1 MKATKETLSPTRVKL
16 TVEVPFD
23 DLKPSLDATYKKLS
37 RQIRV
42 SGFRPGKVPPRI
54 LDQRLGREVIL
65 DEALQEALPSFYSQA
80 VEAEDVDVLSRPE
93 VDVTEFTE
101 GSPIVFTAEVDIRPD
116 VTLPETDSL
125 KVTVDAVE
133 VTDEQVDTQLDSMRE
148 RFAVLTPVERP
159 VASGDYV
166 SLDLSAVVDGEP
178 VEDATATGMSY
189 EVGSGNLID
198 GIDDAIIGAAEGD
211 SRTFDTE
218 LLAGDKQGQT
228 AQVTATVRGVKEK
241 ELPALDDDFAT
252 TASEFDTLDELKAD
266 VRERLEGTRKFEQV
280 NQARE
285 RLLEQLIETV
295 DVPVPDSVLATEIEA
310 REHRLG
316 HDLERFG
323 VDRETYLKTLDQEP
337 EEFDSQVRDS
347 ATKAIKS
354 QFILDTV
361 VRTESIGIDQG
372 ELMEQIMLLSQR
384 MGVAPEQYAQQLA
397 SGNGSGLTALMS
409 DIMRNKA
416 LLHLLRAA
424 TVVDGEDNPVTLE
437 LPEQPEPLDI
447 DDHEGHDHE
456 GHDHEGHDH
465 EGHDH
470 EGHDHDH
477 DHDDHEGHNH

>member
-37 RQIRV
+37 RQVRV

-65 DEALQEALPSFYSQA
+65 DEALQEALPQFYSEA

-101 GSPIVFTAEVDIRPD
+101 GSPIVFTAEVDIRPQIS
-116 VTLPETDSL
+116 LPAADSL
-125 KVTVDAVE
+125 KVTVDSVE
-133 VTDEQVDTQLDSMRE
+133 VTDEQVETQLTSMRE

-159 VASGDYV
+159 VATGDYV
-166 SLDLSAVVDGEP
+166 SLDLSAEVDGEA

-189 EVGSGNLID
+189 EVGSGNLIEGVD
-198 GIDDAIIGAAEGD
+198 EAIIGASEGD

-218 LLAGDKQGQT
+218 LLAGDLKGQT
-228 AQVTATVRGVKEK
+228 AQVTAVVRGVKEK
-241 ELPALDDDFAT
+241 ELPELDDDFAT

-266 VRERLEGTRKFEQV
+266 VRQRLEGTRRFEQV

-285 RLLEQLIETV
+285 RLLEQLVEAV
-295 DVPVPDSVLATEIEA
+295 DVPVPDSVLASEIEA

-323 VDRETYLKTLDQEP
+323 VDKETYLKTLEQEP
-337 EEFDSQVRDS
+337 EEFDTQVRDS
-347 ATKAIKS
+347 AVKAIKS

-372 ELMEQIMLLSQR
+372 ELMEQVILLSQR

-397 SGNGSGLTALMS
+397 SGNGAGLTALMS
-409 DIMRNKA
+409 DVMRNKA
-416 LLHLLRAA
+416 LLHLLRTA
-424 TVVDGEDNPVTLE
+424 TVVDADDAPVTLE
-437 LPEQPEPLDI
+437 LPERAEVSDDLDI
-447 DDHEGHDHE
+447 DLD
-456 GHDHEGHDH
+456 DH

-477 DHDDHEGHNH
+477 EGHDHDHEGHNH